1 MIGYTFPTIIFITH
15 YVIDVTR
22 VSISMSSLK
31 GTGSSNKWRKIR
43 EQIIRRD
50 GCCQMC
56 GSDERLSVDHI
67 VPRTLGGD
75 DNPNNLQVLCSSCN
89 SSKGGRFFDR
99 ARTPPTL
106 PVSFYP
112 ENASTSH
119 YRLESDAEQS

>member
-1 MIGYTFPTIIFITH
+1 MIGYTFPTIIFITP
-15 YVIDVTR
+15 YAIDVTR

-56 GSDERLSVDHI
+56 GSEERLSVDHI

-75 DNPNNLQVLCSSCN
+75 DNPSNLQVLCSSCN

-99 ARTPPTL
+99 GRTPPTL

-112 ENASTSH
+112 ENASISH
-119 YRLESDAEQS
+119 YQLQKDSE